1 MRKSLK
7 VFTEPNKL
15 QKWCAA
21 RRQAGAKVALV
32 PTMGYL
38 HEGHLSLI
46 AAAKRKGADE
56 IVVSVFVNPVQF
68 GPNEDYE
75 KYPRDEKA
83 DLAKCRAAGATAVF
97 FPTPANMY
105 LDGHSTYITEETLAA
120 GLCGARRPG
129 HFRGVCTVVAKLF
142 NLVHPHLAVFG
153 QKDFQQAAVIKRMV
167 RDLNFDLKIVVAPI
181 VREPSGLARSS
192 RNTYLSDDERARGR
206 ALEGA
211 PPGEGRRGGEGDAPL
226 ALVQREDRARAGEGG
241 PQGRLRGGRGRGDAR
256 ARQDAR
262 EGRGGAARRVVR
274 QDAPHRQRDH
284 VGFEQQTHQPNRRKK
299 EQQWK

>member
-1 MRKSLK
+1 MKIFR
-7 VFTEPNKL
+7 EPAKL
-15 QKWCAA
+15 QKWARA
-21 RRQAGAKVALV
+21 RRLAGRTVALV

-68 GPNEDYE
+68 GPNEDYD

-105 LDGHSTYITEETLAA
+105 LDRHSVYVTEEDLSK

-142 NLVHPHLAVFG
+142 NLAHPNFAVFG
-153 QKDFQQAAVIKRMV
+153 QKDYQQAQVIKRMV
-167 RDLNFDLKIVVAPI
+167 RDLNFDLKVVVAPI

-192 RNTYLSDDERARGR
+192 RNTYLSAEEKERA
-206 ALEGA
+206 
-211 PPGEGRRGGEGDAPL
+211 L
-226 ALVQREDRARAGEGG
+226 ALSQALRDVAV
-241 PQGRLRGGRGRGDAR
+241 GRSV
-256 ARQDAR
+256 
-262 EGRGGAARRVVR
+262 AAERRRVVAR
-274 QDAPHRQRDH
+274 LEKAGLKIDYVEFVDGATLAPVRKTAKGVCVLLAVYDGKTRLID
-284 VGFEQQTHQPNRRKK
+284 NRVL
-299 EQQWK
+299 